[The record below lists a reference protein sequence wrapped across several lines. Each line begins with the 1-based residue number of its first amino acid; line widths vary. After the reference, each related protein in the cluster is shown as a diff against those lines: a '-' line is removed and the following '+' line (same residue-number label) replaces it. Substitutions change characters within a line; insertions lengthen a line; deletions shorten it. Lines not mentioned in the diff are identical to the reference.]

1 MTYAHGGLP
10 MAAEYVRSKG
20 RNEDTQLVHMTPGEV
35 QALQK
40 MAEDHGG
47 SLTINPHTGLPE
59 AGFLGNVLKVAAPVA
74 LSYFAGPALGGALAP
89 GASAAM
95 QAGIG
100 AGLIAGGL
108 TALQT
113 GDIGAGLGAGLTS
126 GLLTGGTK
134 ALFNPT
140 AASAPGMPTS
150 VVKTPSIP
158 LEALKNAPAY
168 TPGINLAGTDP
179 FAGLGQQAVTQGANV
194 VTPTYASM
202 MQNPAV
208 YKGATEALQLAPTS
222 ASAGV
227 DLSGN
232 VAKGVDLSGYSLPT
246 QAAAEPGFFGNL
258 TTGQKLAIGAGGLGL
273 LGALEPQPKLK
284 TAAEDKGMIRPY
296 TYSTAKRPAEAGRT
310 QYVQPIYD
318 AQGNPVLDTRER
330 NYLTQSY
337 TALTPYKAAGGG
349 LMDIGSMDQNN
360 MYPQS
365 QQVHTNFATPTQMPT
380 SSEVIGADYDI
391 PTNPYLGTPLKMA
404 EGGITG
410 YKGYGDQQTAPRRD
424 PAALLN
430 LINQDDSVEQ
440 YASGGPISRDEA
452 YASAAKNKYSYDPET
467 QQYTHI
473 EPPPPPP
480 QPALPSRF
488 LGMYRGMGGL
498 NQPYMGMGG
507 MNQEYSGIGGFGMM
521 NRMLRTPKVPKAPAL
536 PSYTYDPVAQE
547 YTPLAEGGL
556 ANLGSYSDGGQLLK
570 GPGDGV
576 SDDIPAMIGKHQPAR
591 LADGEFVVPARIVSE
606 LGNGS
611 TDAGAKRLYA
621 MMDRIQAGRKKTV
634 GKGKVAVDSKAEK
647 HLPA

>member
-1 MTYAHGGLP
+1 MNTMTLNYAQGGL
-10 MAAEYVRSKG
+10 AAADRVRSLG

-35 QALQK
+35 EALQR
-40 MAEDHGG
+40 MAEQHGG

-59 AGFLGNVLKVAAPVA
+59 AGFLGKVLSVAAPVA
-74 LSYFAGPALGGALAP
+74 ISAFAGPALGSALLP

-108 TALQT
+108 TTLQT

-126 GLLTGGTK
+126 GLLAGGTK

-140 AASAPGMPTS
+140 AASTPGNLTS
-150 VVKTPSIP
+150 VVDTPSVAM
-158 LEALKNAPAY
+158 EALKNPP
-168 TPGINLAGTDP
+168 TQGINLAGTDP

-208 YKGATEALQLAPTS
+208 YTGATEALQAAPTS
-222 ASAGV
+222 AV
-227 DLSGN
+227 GN
-232 VAKGVDLSGYSLPT
+232 ASPGINLAGYSLPT
-246 QAAAEPGFFGNL
+246 QAAAAPGLFDKFQNL
-258 TTGQKLAIGAGGLGL
+258 STGQKLAIGAGGLGL
-273 LGALEPQPKLK
+273 LGALSPQQQLK
-284 TAAEDKGMIRPY
+284 TTTEDKGTIRPY
-296 TYSTAKRPAEAGRT
+296 TYSVAKRAPEAGRT
-310 QYVQPIYD
+310 QYLEPTYD

-330 NYLTQSY
+330 NYYTQSY
-337 TALTPYKAAGGG
+337 TALPTYKAASGG

-380 SSEVIGADYDI
+380 SAEVIGADYDAA
-391 PTNPYLGTPLKMA
+391 TNPY
-404 EGGITG
+404 TG
-410 YKGYGDQQTAPRRD
+410 QAF
-424 PAALLN
+424 
-430 LINQDDSVEQ
+430 
-440 YASGGPISRDEA
+440 ASGGPISRDEA
-452 YASAAKNKYSYDPET
+452 YASAAKNKYTYNPET
-467 QQYTHI
+467 QQYTYV

-480 QPALPSRF
+480 EPRLPSGLF
-488 LGMYRGMGGL
+488 GMYRGMGGM

-507 MNQEYSGIGGFGMM
+507 MNQGYSGIGGLGFMGNMI
-521 NRMLRTPKVPKAPAL
+521 RKARTPAAPPL
-536 PSYTYDPVAQE
+536 PQFTYDPDTQQ
-547 YTPLAEGGL
+547 YTLMASGGL
-556 ANLGSYSDGGQLLK
+556 TDLGSYSDGGQLLK

-591 LADGEFVVPARIVSE
+591 LADGEFVIPARIVSE

-611 TDAGAKRLYA
+611 TDAGAKRLYE
-621 MMDRIQAGRKKTV
+621 MMDRVQAGRKKTV
-634 GKGKVAVDSKAEK
+634 GKDKVAVDSKAEK